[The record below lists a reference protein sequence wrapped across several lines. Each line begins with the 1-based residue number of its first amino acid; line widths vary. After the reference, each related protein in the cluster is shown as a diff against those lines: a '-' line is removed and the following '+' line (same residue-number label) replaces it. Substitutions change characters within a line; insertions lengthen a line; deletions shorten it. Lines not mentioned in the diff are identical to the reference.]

1 MIEITPVML
10 FILGWH
16 PDRPGDISL
25 ERPAM
30 LFETIEQCED
40 AGAKM
45 AGLMTESAQDKSGAH
60 YEHRCITVPARGEF
74 DGMFEQLKKQ
84 RS

>member
-1 MIEITPVML
+1 MIEVIPVML

-30 LFETIEQCED
+30 LFETIEQCEE
-40 AGAKM
+40 AGVKVA
-45 AGLMTESAQDKSGAH
+45 ARMTKAAQDKSGAR
-60 YEHRCITVPARGEF
+60 YEHRCMTIPARGEF
-74 DGMFEQLKKQ
+74 DEMFEQLKKQ